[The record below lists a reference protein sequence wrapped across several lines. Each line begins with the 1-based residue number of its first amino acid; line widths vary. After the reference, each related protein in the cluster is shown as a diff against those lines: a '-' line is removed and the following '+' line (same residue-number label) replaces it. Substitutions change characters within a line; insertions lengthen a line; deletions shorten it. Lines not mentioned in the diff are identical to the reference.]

1 MLTSKE
7 LAAQG
12 VVMTPLFVGDGCSI
26 LYQVPAGKR
35 IGQHAHKVGHISV
48 LLQGTA
54 LVRRGGV
61 TIEQFVAPATVF
73 IPAEVEHEIEGV
85 TDILWS
91 CNWTDAQGLIDA
103 EEFGRAV
110 AA

>member
-7 LAAQG
+7 LAAHG
-12 VVMTPLFVGDGCSI
+12 VVMTPLFVEDGCSI

-35 IGQHAHKVGHISV
+35 IGQHAHKVAHTSV
-48 LLQGTA
+48 LLLGTA
-54 LVRRGGV
+54 LVRAGDA
-61 TIEQFVAPATVF
+61 IEQHVAPATVF
-73 IPAEVEHEIEGV
+73 IAADVEHEIEGV

-91 CNWTDAQGLIDA
+91 CNWTDAQPLIDA
-103 EEFGRAV
+103 NELTRV